1 MSKLS
6 NKILAKKGKCLIWS
20 GGQPQDAKPT
30 DTTSCMGC
38 ELDVKGE
45 RIAIG
50 GWLQAALTFHDS
62 KCLATRHL
70 LLYPYFFSPN
80 NQ

>member
-1 MSKLS
+1 
-6 NKILAKKGKCLIWS
+6 
-20 GGQPQDAKPT
+20 
-30 DTTSCMGC
+30 MGC